1 MADGAAPLDVGQLVA
16 DHHASLYRYAF
27 RLAGSAVDAEDL
39 TQQVFLIAQQKLDQ
53 VRDAQCVRSWLY
65 TVLRNCFL
73 KSRRQPS
80 PLPAASIELDINAIP
95 DEVLER
101 DVDSERLQAAID
113 SLEDD
118 FKLVVLLFYFEY
130 RSYREIAGILGVPI
144 GTVMSRLARAK
155 ARLRA
160 ALCAA
165 AQLDES
171 PGNGQQD
178 GQQIKRP
185 AFSTLARRRVSS

>member
-73 KSRRQPS
+73 KSRRQQS
-80 PLPAASIELDINAIP
+80 PVPAGAIELDINAIP

-101 DVDSERLQAAID
+101 DVDSERLQNAID

-118 FKLVVLLFYFEY
+118 FRIAVLLFYFEF
-130 RSYREIAGILGVPI
+130 RSYREMAEILEVPI

-165 AQLDES
+165 AEQDAS
-171 PGNGQQD
+171 PFNGQQD
-178 GQQIKRP
+178 GQQPKRP
-185 AFSTLARRRVSS
+185 AISTLARRRVSS

>member
-1 MADGAAPLDVGQLVA
+1 MADGAAPLDVGQLVT

-73 KSRRQPS
+73 KGRRQQS
-80 PLPAASIELDINAIP
+80 PVPAAAVELDINAIP
-95 DEVLER
+95 DEVFEC
-101 DVDSERLQAAID
+101 DVDGERLQAAID

-118 FKLVVLLFYFEY
+118 FKVAVLLFYFEY
-130 RSYREIAGILGVPI
+130 RSYREIAEILDVPI

-155 ARLRA
+155 ARLRG

-165 AQLDES
+165 AQRDES

-178 GQQIKRP
+178 GQQNKRP